1 MNCLDRYSKSVRKKT
16 EKLLKRLF
24 AYPDLKTALD
34 NQMWLKIQIENMSGK
49 NIEDVTIQDLKEH
62 QFGCYYYAKYR
73 TVKRITDIYLDTT
86 TLGFHSNELEE
97 YKNGY

>member
-24 AYPDLKTALD
+24 GYPDLATALD
-34 NQMWLKIQIENMSGK
+34 NQTFLKIQIEEMSGK
-49 NIEDVTIQDLKEH
+49 NIEDVIIDDMKKH
-62 QFGCYYYAKYR
+62 KNGCYKYVKYR
-73 TVKRITDIYLDTT
+73 TVKRITDIYLDST
-86 TLGFHSNELEE
+86 TLGFHSDELEE